1 MKLTINFLLLNLF
14 TVSNLL
20 GQDAKLS
27 ESKSLGNIE
36 IKNYSNKFLE
46 RPESVWS
53 VIRSNKSKKV
63 YFGTYGG
70 ILEYDGKNVNT
81 ISVNGEI
88 ENEIAT
94 SFTRTLVEDSEN
106 NLYAAGRGFF
116 GKIVNGPYGNSEYLS
131 LMEKIPD
138 SINPYTQVFWGGVN
152 KENSIYLY
160 SRDLVLRYD
169 GNSFDRVWKLS
180 EREEGVDSYGTIQT
194 LIKVDDRIFVRVWGI
209 GLFELKNDEFKF
221 IENSEIYSNNRIESM
236 VSLSQDKIAIFSSTL
251 GVIIYN
257 ESQFIPSKNRV
268 LNNWVKEK
276 LIYNTSET
284 KKLSDGRIIFITQY
298 NKIFRGPCL
307 ERILS

>member
-1 MKLTINFLLLNLF
+1 MKLTINSFFLILNIF
-14 TVSNLL
+14 TIFNLV

-27 ESKSLGNIE
+27 GSKSLGNFE

-53 VIRSNKSKKV
+53 IIRSNKSKKV

-81 ISVNGEI
+81 ISVDGEI
-88 ENEIAT
+88 ENEIVT

-284 KKLSDGRIIFITQY
+284 KKLSDGRIPLISFEGGIMIVDDQ
-298 NKIFRGPCL
+298 
-307 ERILS
+307 